1 MANSIP
7 DTLPGLETD
16 TSPTRAQGT
25 DALPLRFE
33 TLADA
38 LPQLIWSAP
47 ASGLSDYFNVH
58 WVAFTGAPAAASYGT
73 GWLDFVH
80 PDCVAAVRADWAAAL
95 GTGEAYSTEL
105 LLRNADGTYR
115 WMLTRGLPV
124 KDDGGAIVRWI
135 GTCTDIDERVRDG
148 DLLEIVSRELSHRVK
163 NVISVVQILVGTAL
177 RDHPEHKP
185 LSQSL
190 QARIVALGRAQDLV
204 RPRIA
209 GGAVINHQTTLHE
222 LIRFLTQPYVQGGA
236 AQIDISGSDT
246 AVEERAVTPL
256 ALFLHEMALNS
267 VRFGALSVPEGLLR
281 IHVAVGETIA
291 IEWTET
297 GGPVLDG
304 IPAAGFGLRM
314 TGISIERYLGGS
326 LTLDWR
332 PSGLYALAH
341 VPASSVITP

>member
-7 DTLPGLETD
+7 DTRFGPETD
-16 TSPTRAQGT
+16 TAPTRALGAE
-25 DALPLRFE
+25 ALSLRFE

-47 ASGLSDYFNVH
+47 ASGLSEYFNEH
-58 WVAFTGAPAAASYGT
+58 WVAFTGAPASASYGT

-80 PDCVAAVRADWAAAL
+80 SDCVAAVRADWAAAL
-95 GTGEAYSTEL
+95 ATGEPYSTEFR
-105 LLRNADGTYR
+105 LRSADGSYR

-124 KDDGGAIVRWI
+124 KDEGGAIVRWI

-148 DLLEIVSRELSHRVK
+148 DLLEIVTRELSHRVK

-177 RDHPEHKP
+177 RDNPELQP

-209 GGAVINHQTTLHE
+209 GGAVLNHQTTLHE
-222 LIRFLTQPYVQGGA
+222 LIRVLTQPYLQGSA
-236 AQIDISGSDT
+236 AQIDISGDDT
-246 AVEERAVTPL
+246 VVEERAVTPL

-281 IHVAVGETIA
+281 IEVRVGEAIA

-304 IPAAGFGLRM
+304 ISPQGFGLRM
-314 TGISIERYLGGS
+314 TAISIERYLGGS
-326 LTLDWR
+326 LALDWR
-332 PSGLYALAH
+332 PEGLHAL
-341 VPASSVITP
+341 VDIPAASVTSP